1 MAKQII
7 YGEEARQKLKSG
19 IDQLAAAVA
28 TTLGPKGRNVAL
40 DKKYGGPSVVHDG
53 VTVAKEIEL
62 ANPFEN
68 MGAAMVK
75 EAANKI
81 NDVAGDGTT
90 TTTVLAQAIVNEGF
104 KNIAAGANPMVIK
117 TGLEKAAES
126 VVEEIKRLKKEVSNP
141 EEKVQVATISA
152 GDAEIGKLIAEAL
165 EKVGKEGV
173 VTVEE
178 SKGLKMEIDY
188 REGMELDKGYI
199 SSYFVTNAERM
210 TAEIESAYIL
220 ITDKKISAM
229 SDLLPALEKVLKV
242 TKSLVIIADDIDGE
256 ALATL
261 VVNKMR
267 GTLNVLAI
275 KAPGFGDRRKEM
287 LSDIAVLTGGTV
299 ISEELGRKLESVEVE
314 DLGRADRVKATKDDS
329 VIVGGKGD
337 KTQIDLQVA
346 KIRQQ
351 IIDTVKEDPS
361 TESNKWK
368 LEPVQKRLARL
379 VGGVAVISVGAPTE
393 VELKEKKLRVEDAV
407 NATKAAIDE
416 GIVSGGG
423 VIFLRARE
431 VLKNTEGA
439 DKIGA
444 DILYKALELPLRMLA
459 RNAGAD
465 DGWVIREVERLGENQ
480 GFNVMTM
487 EFGDLMSQGII
498 DPAKVSRSAIQNAV
512 SVAMMVLTTEALVT
526 DLPEKNNPMPN
537 LGGGMGDMGM

>member
-229 SDLLPALEKVLKV
+229 SDLLPALEKVLKI